1 MAGRV
6 LRWTALAWPGWE
18 HLELVETA
26 TGVTARSV
34 LIGEREGVAYGARY
48 EVQLDAAWVFRTLD
62 IMLTDDRTL
71 HLASDGR
78 GHWSGQAGMAL
89 PELEGCIDID
99 LSGSPF
105 TNTLPL
111 RRAKLEIGMPR
122 HFRMAWIPLHSLEPV
137 RDEQIYTR
145 LGNGRVRYQSA
156 DLSFERELTVDTD
169 DFVLA
174 YPGLFERM

>member
-48 EVQLDAAWVFRTLD
+48 EVQLDAAWVFRSLQLE
-62 IMLTDDRTL
+62 LTDRRAL
-71 HLASDGR
+71 SLAADGQ
-78 GHWSGQAGMAL
+78 GHWSDEAGKAL
-89 PELEGCIDID
+89 PALAGCIDVD

-111 RRAKLEIGMPR
+111 RRASFEGGVPQA
-122 HFRMAWIPLHSLEPV
+122 FRMAWIPLDSLAPV
-137 RDEQIYTR
+137 SDAQIYTR
-145 LGNGRVRYQSA
+145 LGHGRVRYQSA

-174 YPGLFERM
+174 YPGLFERV

>member
-1 MAGRV
+1 MVLPGR
-6 LRWTALAWPGWE
+6 RALS
-18 HLELVETA
+18 L
-26 TGVTARSV
+26 
-34 LIGEREGVAYGARY
+34 
-48 EVQLDAAWVFRTLD
+48 AA
-62 IMLTDDRTL
+62 
-71 HLASDGR
+71 DGQ
-78 GHWSGQAGMAL
+78 GHWSDEAGKAL
-89 PELEGCIDID
+89 PALAGCIDID

-111 RRAKLEIGMPR
+111 RRAKLEIGIPR

-145 LGNGRVRYQSA
+145 LGHGRVRYQSA